1 MVIMTWYWHAI
12 QYHQIVFDSIGH
24 MLGVI
29 KRKKKIKYGEKK
41 LEKKENIIPEWRRKE
56 IKYIIIKIKEK
67 LQQNSVVFWQFHLK
81 QDIFISC
88 YSLKLIC
95 YIISLEL
102 K

>member
-29 KRKKKIKYGEKK
+29 KRKKKIKIGKKK
-41 LEKKENIIPEWRRKE
+41 LKKKKKKINPEWRRRRRRRE

-67 LQQNSVVFWQFHLK
+67 LEQNSVVFWQFYLK
-81 QDIFISC
+81 QDTFISC
-88 YSLKLIC
+88 Y
-95 YIISLEL
+95 
-102 K
+102 